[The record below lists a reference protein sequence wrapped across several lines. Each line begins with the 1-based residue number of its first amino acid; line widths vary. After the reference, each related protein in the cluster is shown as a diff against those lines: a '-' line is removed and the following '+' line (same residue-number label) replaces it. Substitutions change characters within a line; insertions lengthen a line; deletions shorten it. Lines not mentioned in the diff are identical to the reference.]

1 MPDADETEAR
11 RVAERA
17 RRVSEFLDEDLF
29 KDAVKAIRDQFYVE
43 FSESDLADDVGRR
56 NIRIGLDVLGRV
68 VTALHTYVRDGT
80 VAKDILKDTE
90 RKGLFR
96 GR

>member
-11 RVAERA
+11 RVVEHA

-29 KDAVKAIRDQFYVE
+29 KNAVKAVRDQFYVE
-43 FSESDLADDVGRR
+43 FSESDLADDAGRR

-80 VAKDILKDTE
+80 VAKDILKGVE
-90 RKGLFR
+90 SKGLFR